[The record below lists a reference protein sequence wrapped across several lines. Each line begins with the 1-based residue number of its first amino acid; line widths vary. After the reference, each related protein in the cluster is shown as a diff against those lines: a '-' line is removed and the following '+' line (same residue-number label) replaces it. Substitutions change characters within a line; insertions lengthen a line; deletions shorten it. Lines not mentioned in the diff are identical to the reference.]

1 MREVHER
8 LRAALSLSRQAL
20 EDGGHLDSLT
30 RETLLYCWGFCT
42 ALRGHHR
49 SEDQVLF
56 PRLSG
61 AHPDLVPVISQL
73 IQDHNMIAHLI
84 GELER
89 SLDSGTTTVDKL
101 RHLDGIEAVM
111 ETHFRYEE
119 RRLLAVLDDVADES
133 LTATDLFG
141 PLA

>member
-1 MREVHER
+1 
-8 LRAALSLSRQAL
+8 
-20 EDGGHLDSLT
+20 
-30 RETLLYCWGFCT
+30 
-42 ALRGHHR
+42 
-49 SEDQVLF
+49 
-56 PRLSG
+56 
-61 AHPDLVPVISQL
+61 
-73 IQDHNMIAHLI
+73 MIAHLI